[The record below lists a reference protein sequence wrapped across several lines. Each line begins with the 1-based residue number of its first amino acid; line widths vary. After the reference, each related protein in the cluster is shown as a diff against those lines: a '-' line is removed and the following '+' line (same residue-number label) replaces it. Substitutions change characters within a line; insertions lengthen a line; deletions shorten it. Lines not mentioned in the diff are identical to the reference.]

1 MINLNQLRT
10 FYQAAKHLNL
20 SVAAKALYVTQP
32 AVTAQVKAF
41 EAHCE
46 MKLFKKKAGKLYLT
60 EEGKA
65 IYKYAQKV
73 FDYEKDIEI
82 AVEEMKKLKRGSL
95 RIGTARTY
103 ARYFMPFLISRF
115 RQIYPKIKIHLDEG
129 SSSEMVR
136 SLTDFKNEM
145 AIIAKGDENHKVTFI
160 PFSQEELILILS
172 PKHRLAKKRFI
183 PFQQLAEEP
192 VIMKEK
198 GSGTRILVNELFSKN
213 DCEPNVLMETSD
225 AEVMKL
231 LVRRGEGI
239 SFLVRESV
247 ARELEKK
254 KLTTVPVKGHKL
266 FLDVTIAYLKKQPL
280 SPPAQAF
287 LKSLKSLGTKEMRFK
302 GMGVLMSKM
311 LDQRK

>member
-1 MINLNQLRT
+1 MINLNQLRA
-10 FYQAAKHLNL
+10 FYQAAKHLNF
-20 SVAAKALYVTQP
+20 SEAAKALYVTQP

-46 MKLFKKKAGKLYLT
+46 LKLFKKKAGKLYLT

-115 RQIYPKIKIHLDEG
+115 RQTYPKVKIHLDEG
-129 SSSEMVR
+129 SSSEMVQ
-136 SLTDFKNEM
+136 SLIDFKNEM
-145 AIIAKGDENHKVTFI
+145 AIIAKGDENRKVAFI
-160 PFSQEELILILS
+160 PFSQEELVLILS
-172 PKHRLAKKRFI
+172 PKHGLARKRFI

-192 VIMKEK
+192 IIMKEK
-198 GSGTRILVNELFSKN
+198 GSGTRKLVDELFSQN
-213 DCEPNVLMETSD
+213 DCQPNILMETSD
-225 AEVMKL
+225 AEMIKL
-231 LVRRGEGI
+231 LVQRGEGI
-239 SFLVRESV
+239 SFLVKEAV
-247 ARELEKK
+247 AKELKKK
-254 KLTTVPVKGHKL
+254 KLRTVPVKGHQL
-266 FLDVTIAYLKKQPL
+266 FLDVTIAYLHKQPL

-287 LKSLKSLGTKEMRFK
+287 LKSLKSVGTKEMRFK

-311 LDQRK
+311 LNQRK

>member
-1 MINLNQLRT
+1 MINLNQLRA
-10 FYQAAKHLNL
+10 FYQAGKHLNF
-20 SVAAKALYVTQP
+20 SAAAKALYVTQP

-41 EAHCE
+41 EEHCE

-73 FDYEKDIEI
+73 FDYENDIEI

-115 RQIYPKIKIHLDEG
+115 RQTYPKIKIHLDEG
-129 SSSEMVR
+129 SSAEMVQ

-145 AIIAKGDENHKVTFI
+145 AIIAKGDENHKVTFT

-172 PKHRLAKKRFI
+172 PKHPLARKRFI
-183 PFQQLAEEP
+183 PFQKLAEEP

-225 AEVMKL
+225 AEVIKL

-254 KLTTVPVKGHKL
+254 KLTTVPIKGHKL

-287 LKSLKSLGTKEMRFK
+287 LKSLKGLGTKEMRFK

-311 LDQRK
+311 LAQRK

>member
-20 SVAAKALYVTQP
+20 SAAAKALYVTQP

>member
-1 MINLNQLRT
+1 
-10 FYQAAKHLNL
+10 
-20 SVAAKALYVTQP
+20 
-32 AVTAQVKAF
+32 
-41 EAHCE
+41 
-46 MKLFKKKAGKLYLT
+46 
-60 EEGKA
+60 
-65 IYKYAQKV
+65 
-73 FDYEKDIEI
+73 
-82 AVEEMKKLKRGSL
+82 
-95 RIGTARTY
+95 
-103 ARYFMPFLISRF
+103 
-115 RQIYPKIKIHLDEG
+115 
-129 SSSEMVR
+129 MVQ

-145 AIIAKGDENHKVTFI
+145 AIIAKGDENRKVTFI

-172 PKHRLAKKRFI
+172 PKHRLARKRFI

-225 AEVMKL
+225 AEVIKL

-239 SFLVRESV
+239 SILVRESV
-247 ARELEKK
+247 ARELEKR
-254 KLTTVPVKGHKL
+254 KLTTVPIKGHKL

-287 LKSLKSLGTKEMRFK
+287 LKTLKGLGTKEMRFK